1 MCWIYL
7 KRAKKK
13 RFRWRIQKSQP
24 SFYFPSRFKE
34 SYVFAKKDDFPTKAQ
49 YTSPVAAVVAQSTD
63 FPTLGETMPGYSAQL
78 VSEKPVKV
86 EATTRKQP
94 NFSVEEDFFQL
105 WRTMVMRC
113 CVSDSR
119 ARFSRFRLCLAAQG
133 SQRHQLPFFRTRV
146 LIYRCWT
153 KRSIVSRSEV
163 DDCYSQGIF
172 LRVVREFNNL
182 YI

>member
-1 MCWIYL
+1 MCWIYFKKGKEKKFSL
-7 KRAKKK
+7 KNS
-13 RFRWRIQKSQP
+13 KSQP

-94 NFSVEEDFFQL
+94 NFSVEEDFPSLGGFN
-105 WRTMVMRC
+105 
-113 CVSDSR
+113 SNSGEP
-119 ARFSRFRLCLAAQG
+119 RFSSMPSASIFSNPSSHLSVLNKKKHRLQKWSGRLLFSG
-133 SQRHQLPFFRTRV
+133 HFFKS
-146 LIYRCWT
+146 C
-153 KRSIVSRSEV
+153 
-163 DDCYSQGIF
+163 
-172 LRVVREFNNL
+172 
-182 YI
+182 